1 MVYFKV
7 YLPQAVSRA
16 HSEGKQLNGNSAG
29 RVITERS
36 TNVKTDRKGLTGS
49 RLIRLM
55 VILLLLG
62 LPAVTRAESSWQN
75 LQEALRQAE
84 DGSVIILDGDVTA
97 SADNSA
103 ISIEAGR
110 CVTLDLN
117 GHTLDRSLEQL
128 TAYGY
133 VLKVQE
139 GAILIIRDSG
149 KGEGVITGGYHG
161 TGGGIVNH
169 GTLIMEGGCVTG
181 NTAQDSGG
189 GIANYGTMVLTGGR
203 VSGNTSLGNGGG
215 IYNQAKAHLTIHGN
229 IVSGNS
235 AAEGGEFANDGML
248 TVVSARPQEVLREDM
263 PVLHAF
269 ITQLSVVPAAILLLI
284 LLLTVWLDSYIGRK
298 RKRSMIVIISL
309 VLGLMI
315 QNYLEFRLVQ
325 IRADNVSRITVSI
338 FGYAVRPVILAM
350 FLSVVKPGGKHWPAW
365 VLTGI
370 NAAVYMTAFFTDTAF
385 GFTPDTSAFG
395 PGMFV
400 SGPLYHTCTVVSLL
414 LFIQLTFLSIRQ
426 FHPVTQGESW
436 LPVIM
441 GVLIAGAVAMDYT
454 TVVDEQPL
462 SFLTIAIVITC
473 IFFFIWLHLQ
483 FVREHEQGLRAEQRI
498 RIMKTQIQPHFLFNT
513 LNTIRALY
521 AVDPGLAESTLE
533 KFSKYLRQNLDS
545 LEQRDLIPFSRE
557 MEYTRLYADIE
568 MLRFQNIRMEYRI
581 EDADFDIPPLT
592 IQPLVENAIRHGV
605 RIREEGIV
613 TVSSRREE
621 NFHVIEILDNGAGF
635 DTDAKKEPEE
645 THIGI
650 ANVKSRVESLCGGT
664 LDVKSEIGKGTRVIL
679 RFPAGPAGGKGR
691 RK

>member
-1 MVYFKV
+1 
-7 YLPQAVSRA
+7 
-16 HSEGKQLNGNSAG
+16 
-29 RVITERS
+29 
-36 TNVKTDRKGLTGS
+36 
-49 RLIRLM
+49 M

-62 LPAVTRAESSWQN
+62 LPVSARTESSAWQS
-75 LQEALRQAE
+75 LQEALQQAE
-84 DGSVIILDGDVTA
+84 DGSVITLDENVTA
-97 SADNSA
+97 SADDSA
-103 ISIEAGR
+103 IFIDAGR

-117 GHTLDRSLEQL
+117 GHTLDRGLDQW

-139 GAILIIRDSG
+139 GAILTIRDSG
-149 KGEGVITGGYHG
+149 EGEGVITGGYHDN
-161 TGGGIVNH
+161 GGGIVNR

-189 GIANYGTMVLTGGR
+189 GVANYGTMILTGGR
-203 VSGNTSLGNGGG
+203 VTGNTSLGTGGG
-215 IYNQAKAHLTIHGN
+215 VYNQAKAHLTVHGN

-235 AAEGGEFANDGML
+235 AAKGGEFANDGTL
-248 TVVSARPQEVLREDM
+248 TVVSAQPREALREDM
-263 PVLHAF
+263 PVLHSF
-269 ITQLSVVPAAILLLI
+269 ITQLSAIPAAILMLVLLLI
-284 LLLTVWLDSYIGRK
+284 VWLDSYMGRK
-298 RKRSMIVIISL
+298 RKRSMIFIIFL

-315 QNYLEFRLVQ
+315 QNYLEFLLVQ
-325 IRADNVSRITVSI
+325 TGAGNAARIPVSV
-338 FGYAVRPVILAM
+338 FGYAIRPVILAM
-350 FLSVVKPGGKHWPAW
+350 FLTVVKPGGKHWPAW
-365 VLTGI
+365 VLAGV
-370 NAAVYMTAFFTDTAF
+370 NAAVYMTAFFTDAAF
-385 GFTPDTSAFG
+385 GFTPDASALG
-395 PGMFV
+395 PGMFEQ
-400 SGPLYHTCTVVSLL
+400 GPLYHTCTVVSLL
-414 LFIQLTFLSIRQ
+414 LFIQLAYLSILQ

-441 GVLIAGAVAMDYT
+441 GALIAGAVVMDF
-454 TVVDEQPL
+454 TVVVYEQPI

-521 AVDPGLAESTLE
+521 AVNPGLADSTLE

-545 LEQRDLIPFSRE
+545 MEQQNLIPFSRE
-557 MEYTRLYADIE
+557 MEHTRLYADIE
-568 MLRFQNIRMEYRI
+568 MLRFQNVRMEYRI

-592 IQPLVENAIRHGV
+592 VQPLVENAIRHGV

-613 TVSSRREE
+613 TVSSRREDK
-621 NFHVIEILDNGAGF
+621 FHVIEIRDNGAGF
-635 DTDAKKEPEE
+635 DIGAKKEPEG

-691 RK
+691 KK

>member
-1 MVYFKV
+1 MINFM
-7 YLPQAVSRA
+7 A
-16 HSEGKQLNGNSAG
+16 HSEEKQLSGNSVR

-36 TNVKTDRKGLTGS
+36 MNMETDRKGLTGS
-49 RLIRLM
+49 GLIRLM

-62 LPAVTRAESSWQN
+62 LPLSARAESSAWQS
-75 LQEALRQAE
+75 LQEALQQAE
-84 DGSVIILDGDVTA
+84 DGSVITLAEDVTA
-97 SADNSA
+97 SADDSA

-117 GHTLDRSLEQL
+117 GHTLDRGLEQL

-139 GAILIIRDSG
+139 GAILTIRDSG
-149 KGEGVITGGYHG
+149 EGEGIITGGYHG
-161 TGGGIVNH
+161 TGGGIVNR

-181 NTAQDSGG
+181 NTAQDAGG
-189 GIANYGTMVLTGGR
+189 GIANYGTMILTGGR
-203 VSGNTSLGNGGG
+203 VSGNTSQGSGGG
-215 IYNQAKAHLTIHGN
+215 IYNQAKAHLTVHGN

-235 AAEGGEFANDGML
+235 AAKGGEFANDGTL
-248 TVVSARPQEVLREDM
+248 TVVSAQPQKALSVDM
-263 PVLHAF
+263 PVLYSF
-269 ITQLSVVPAAILLLI
+269 ITQLSVIPAAILMLV
-284 LLLTVWLDSYIGRK
+284 LLLTVWLDSYMGRE
-298 RKRSMIVIISL
+298 RKRSMIIIILL

-325 IRADNVSRITVSI
+325 SRAGNAARIPVSV
-338 FGYAVRPVILAM
+338 FGYAVRPVILTM

-365 VLTGI
+365 VMAGV
-370 NAAVYMTAFFTDTAF
+370 NAAVYMTAFFTDAAF
-385 GFTPDTSAFG
+385 GFTPDTSDFG

-400 SGPLYHTCTVVSLL
+400 PGPLYYTCTVVSLL
-414 LFIQLTFLSIRQ
+414 LFIQLTYLSIRQ

-441 GVLIAGAVAMDYT
+441 GVLIAGAVVMDYT
-454 TVVDEQPL
+454 VVVYEQPL

-521 AVDPGLAESTLE
+521 AVNPGMADSTLE

-545 LEQRDLIPFSRE
+545 LDRQDLIPFSRE
-557 MEYTRLYADIE
+557 MEHTRLYADIE
-568 MLRFQNIRMEYRI
+568 MLRFPNVRMEYRI
-581 EDADFDIPPLT
+581 CDTDFDIPPLT
-592 IQPLVENAIRHGV
+592 VQPLVENAIRHGV

-635 DTDAKKEPEE
+635 DIGAKKEPEE

-650 ANVKSRVESLCGGT
+650 ANVKSRVEDLCGGR

-679 RFPAGPAGGKGR
+679 RLPAESSGR
-691 RK
+691 KERK